1 MKVVHSTCPSIA
13 GPPTAACGEQCS
25 RVVRPSW
32 CLFAALCA
40 GACLTGCE
48 RQSEIQSY
56 EVPKPDSVWEANHV
70 AAKKTETSG
79 AWRILGAIIP
89 RGDTLWFL
97 KAEGTSDTTAEL
109 LEPMIRV
116 VKGLKFEGDDP
127 KWSLPVG
134 WTEKPGNEFRYA
146 TLVATGNREI
156 SISRLPRGEQPLPD
170 QLLANVNRWRGQ
182 VGLPPTDAEG
192 LKSDSVSFD
201 LEFGD
206 EKLPV
211 TFVNLEGT
219 RGSPGGMGPAG
230 GVRPPFAGG
239 GGAAPAPPARNV
251 TLKHDTP
258 TGWKVGP
265 SNGIAALSF
274 VVPTEAGE
282 ASQGLKITVTEL
294 PAAAN
299 DLVENV
305 NRWRG
310 QVGLSPASADEVKSS
325 LTTLKVLG
333 VDATEVVLSSPKGAP
348 SRTIHG
354 IIAVEGERMWF
365 VKLDGPTPLAERE
378 REAFRGFAQSLRKE

>member
-1 MKVVHSTCPSIA
+1 MKVVHSYCQSIA
-13 GPPTAACGEQCS
+13 GPATTLCGGRKPRAATLSQCLIAI
-25 RVVRPSW
+25 
-32 CLFAALCA
+32 LFAGLT
-40 GACLTGCE
+40 LTGCE
-48 RQSEIQSY
+48 RRSEIQSY
-56 EVPKPDSVWEANHV
+56 EVPKPDVVWEANHV
-70 AAKKTETSG
+70 GGKKESSG
-79 AWRILGAIIP
+79 AWRIIGAIIP
-89 RGDTLWFL
+89 RADALWFL
-97 KAEGTSDTTAEL
+97 KTEGASDATAEL

-116 VKGLKFEGDDP
+116 VKGLTFEGGNP

-146 TLVATGNREI
+146 TLVAPGNREI
-156 SISRLPRGEQPLPD
+156 SISRLPRGEQPLPE

-182 VGLPPTDAEG
+182 VSLPPTDADG
-192 LKSDSVSFD
+192 LKADSVSFD

-219 RGSPGGMGPAG
+219 RGSPGGMGMGPAG

-239 GGAAPAPPARNV
+239 GGPAPAAAGKSTFQYETPA
-251 TLKHDTP
+251 
-258 TGWKVGP
+258 GWKAGP

-282 ASQGLKITVTEL
+282 AVGGLKITVTEL

-310 QVGLSPASADEVKSS
+310 QVGLSPAAADEVKNS
-325 LTTLKVLG
+325 LSTVKVLG
-333 VDATEVVLSSPKGAP
+333 VDATEVVLSSPDGAP

-354 IIAVEGERMWF
+354 IIAVDGAQMWF
-365 VKLDGPTPLAERE
+365 IKLDGPTALAERE
-378 REAFRGFAQSLRKE
+378 REAFRTFAQSLKKE